1 MKFITLG
8 KLMDILQSYKD
19 NFGEDIPVLLSDKNS
34 PDSLTNLIGA
44 YVIDIVDQETDESQE
59 VILLCNMEEDEL
71 TSDPGFDFSD
81 DEEKESDEVF
91 HEDDSKVS
99 LSHSQTC

>member
-8 KLMDILQSYKD
+8 KLIDILQSYKD

-44 YVIDIVDQETDESQE
+44 YVIDIVDQETNESQE

-81 DEEKESDEVF
+81 DEEKESEEVF
-91 HEDDSKVS
+91 YEDD
-99 LSHSQTC
+99 

>member
-81 DEEKESDEVF
+81 DEEKESEGVF
-91 HEDDSKVS
+91 YEDD
-99 LSHSQTC
+99 

>member
-81 DEEKESDEVF
+81 DEEVF
-91 HEDDSKVS
+91 YEDD
-99 LSHSQTC
+99 

>member
-1 MKFITLG
+1 MIKYITLDR
-8 KLMDILQSYKD
+8 LMDILQSYKD
-19 NFGEDIPVLLSDKNS
+19 NFGGNIPILLSDKDS
-34 PDSLTNLIGA
+34 PNSLTNLVGT

-81 DEEKESDEVF
+81 DEEKESEEVF
-91 HEDDSKVS
+91 YEDD
-99 LSHSQTC
+99 

>member
-81 DEEKESDEVF
+81 DEEKESEEVF
-91 HEDDSKVS
+91 YEDD
-99 LSHSQTC
+99 

>member
-81 DEEKESDEVF
+81 DEEKASEEVF
-91 HEDDSKVS
+91 YEND
-99 LSHSQTC
+99 

>member
-71 TSDPGFDFSD
+71 TSDPGFDFED
-81 DEEKESDEVF
+81 DEEDCSDDPEEVF
-91 HEDDSKVS
+91 YEND
-99 LSHSQTC
+99 

>member
-8 KLMDILQSYKD
+8 KLMNILQSYKD

-81 DEEKESDEVF
+81 DEEKESEEVF
-91 HEDDSKVS
+91 YEDD
-99 LSHSQTC
+99 

>member
-8 KLMDILQSYKD
+8 KLMDILQTYRDEYGD
-19 NFGEDIPVLLSDKNS
+19 NIPILLSDKNS
-34 PDSLTNLIGA
+34 PDSLTNLVGA
-44 YVIDIVDQETDESQE
+44 YVIDIMDPETDESQE

-81 DEEKESDEVF
+81 DEEGDSEEVF
-91 HEDDSKVS
+91 YEDD
-99 LSHSQTC
+99 

>member
-81 DEEKESDEVF
+81 DEEEGE
-91 HEDDSKVS
+91 EA
-99 LSHSQTC
+99 

>member
-81 DEEKESDEVF
+81 DEEKESEEVF
-91 HEDDSKVS
+91 CEDD
-99 LSHSQTC
+99 

>member
-8 KLMDILQSYKD
+8 KLIDILQSYKD

-44 YVIDIVDQETDESQE
+44 YVIDIMDPETDESQD
-59 VILLCNMEEDEL
+59 VILLCNMTEDEL
-71 TSDPGFDFSD
+71 LNDEGFEFS
-81 DEEKESDEVF
+81 EEEGEEC
-91 HEDDSKVS
+91 EDS
-99 LSHSQTC
+99 

>member
-59 VILLCNMEEDEL
+59 VILLCNLEEDEL
-71 TSDPGFDFSD
+71 TSD
-81 DEEKESDEVF
+81 DEEVF
-91 HEDDSKVS
+91 YEDD
-99 LSHSQTC
+99 

>member
-1 MKFITLG
+1 MNFITLG
-8 KLMDILQSYKD
+8 KPMDILQSYKD

-81 DEEKESDEVF
+81 DEGDTEDVF
-91 HEDDSKVS
+91 YEDD
-99 LSHSQTC
+99 